1 MELIPIL
8 SLIVLVA
15 TISTFIL
22 AVGAYIL
29 YKIRERKGRTSEAP
43 QPSSIPAELV
53 APSPVIAEQHTTGTR
68 RTYDEPYPTRER
80 TSEYQRSPQQ
90 QRAQSGPEM
99 RPTYVSSPPPP
110 TRATSSYS
118 GGTKYTSSDDSRY
131 STSERKKFMR
141 YTREGYVEP
150 TKEQEKKKKE
160 DKLKWR

>member
-29 YKIRERKGRTSEAP
+29 YKIRERKGKTAQAP

-53 APSPVIAEQHTTGTR
+53 APTPVIAEQHTGTGIR
-68 RTYDEPYPTRER
+68 RTFEEPYPTRER
-80 TSEYQRSPQQ
+80 TGEYQRMPAYEP
-90 QRAQSGPEM
+90 QRAQGGPEM
-99 RPTYVSSPPPP
+99 RPTYVSSPPQSP
-110 TRATSSYS
+110 SSS
-118 GGTKYTSSDDSRY
+118 RYTSASEDRY

-141 YTREGYVEP
+141 YTKDGYVEP
-150 TKEQEKKKKE
+150 TTEREKKKKE
-160 DKLKWR
+160 DQLKWR

>member
-29 YKIRERKGRTSEAP
+29 YKIRERKGKASQAP

-53 APSPVIAEQHTTGTR
+53 APTPVIAEQHTGTGMR
-68 RTYDEPYPTRER
+68 RTYEEPYPTRER
-80 TSEYQRSPQQ
+80 ATSPSYER
-90 QRAQSGPEM
+90 QRAQGGPEM
-99 RPTYVSSPPPP
+99 RPTYVSSPPPTTAP
-110 TRATSSYS
+110 TSS
-118 GGTKYTSSDDSRY
+118 GTKYTSSEDRY

-141 YTREGYVEP
+141 YTNEGYVEP
-150 TKEQEKKKKE
+150 TKEREKKKKE
-160 DKLKWR
+160 DQLKWR

>member
-29 YKIRERKGRTSEAP
+29 YKIRERKGKTAQAP

-53 APSPVIAEQHTTGTR
+53 APTPVIAEQHTGTGIR
-68 RTYDEPYPTRER
+68 RTFEELYPTRER
-80 TSEYQRSPQQ
+80 TGEYQRMPAYEP
-90 QRAQSGPEM
+90 QRAQGGPEM
-99 RPTYVSSPPPP
+99 RPTYVSSPPPQAP
-110 TRATSSYS
+110 SSS
-118 GGTKYTSSDDSRY
+118 RYTSASEDRY

-141 YTREGYVEP
+141 YTKDGYVEP
-150 TKEQEKKKKE
+150 TTEREKKKKE
-160 DKLKWR
+160 DQLKWR